1 MKPKTLGNKPTEIV
15 TKDLGYVSQIFL
27 PKTMGND
34 PKPCGLVYVIAP
46 AAHRVNTQY
55 GIYLVSRKQHEIFL
69 THFLCSSVLVIFEK
83 ARILYN
89 KNQNKND

>member
-1 MKPKTLGNKPTEIV
+1 MTLLLTRMQLQYNYFPIIV
-15 TKDLGYVSQIFL
+15 WKERGS
-27 PKTMGND
+27 
-34 PKPCGLVYVIAP
+34 
-46 AAHRVNTQY
+46 QY